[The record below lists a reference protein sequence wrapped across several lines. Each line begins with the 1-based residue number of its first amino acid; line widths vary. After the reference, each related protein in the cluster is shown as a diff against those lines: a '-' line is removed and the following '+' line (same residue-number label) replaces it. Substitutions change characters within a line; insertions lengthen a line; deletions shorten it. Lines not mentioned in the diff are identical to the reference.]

1 MPYPNIHSARVRDPG
16 DFIKNTFSTVPIT
29 AGIQLISGKLV
40 KGGPMTAQAYHF
52 DKKVFTPVQAKAW
65 LKKHNVKYISF
76 EAAEAKKLEDLPL
89 SCASCQ
95 AEPSVA
101 VGFYPAPI
109 SSEEAKRLRF
119 PLGKPLQNP

>member
-16 DFIKNTFSTVPIT
+16 DFISTTFRTVPIT

-65 LKKHNVKYISF
+65 LKKHNIKYISF
-76 EAAEAKKLEDLPL
+76 EAAEAKKLEDLQL
-89 SCASCQ
+89 IGAKRKS
-95 AEPSVA
+95 EPGIA
-101 VGFYPAPI
+101 AGHYPQPI
-109 SSEEAKRLRF
+109 SSKEAKRLRF